1 MRWAAHDTRRVAGAR
16 RGLPLQG
23 GGVMGMGWVSLW
35 VGVVVTYDVFIV
47 VFAIIIVTV
56 I

>member
-1 MRWAAHDTRRVAGAR
+1 MSAGVLVVVVLVGAAN
-16 RGLPLQG
+16 
-23 GGVMGMGWVSLW
+23 GVMSMGWVSLW

-47 VFAIIIVTV
+47 VFAIIMVTV